1 MKKGIWLLADV
12 YLWVWEKESY
22 GIYITS
28 HIYFVLFFRAEVE
41 RINLKLHSATIA
53 NCYHQFM
60 QSLLFV
66 LTFTFIS
73 NPYSH
78 SPPSYTCLP

>member
-53 NCYHQFM
+53 NLSSVHAK
-60 QSLLFV
+60 
-66 LTFTFIS
+66 
-73 NPYSH
+73 
-78 SPPSYTCLP
+78 PPFCFNFHLHL